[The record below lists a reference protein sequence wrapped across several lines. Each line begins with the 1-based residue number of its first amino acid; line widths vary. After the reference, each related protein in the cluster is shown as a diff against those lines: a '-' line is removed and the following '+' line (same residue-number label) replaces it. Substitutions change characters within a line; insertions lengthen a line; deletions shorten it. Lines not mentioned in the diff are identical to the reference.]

1 MIVLLVEKT
10 TDLSGYSK
18 GLLQEWKSYL
28 KYILHWGRRG
38 YVNLTNYPLT
48 YMINYEKITPTVHVA
63 ANKTVL
69 LSCPKNG

>member
-1 MIVLLVEKT
+1 MQAQKIK
-10 TDLSGYSK
+10 
-18 GLLQEWKSYL
+18 QH
-28 KYILHWGRRG
+28 ILGI